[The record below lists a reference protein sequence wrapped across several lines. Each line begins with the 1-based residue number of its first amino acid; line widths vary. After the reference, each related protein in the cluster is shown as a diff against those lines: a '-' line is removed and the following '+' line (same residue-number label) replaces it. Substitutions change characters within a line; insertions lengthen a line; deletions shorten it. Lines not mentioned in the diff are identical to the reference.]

1 MGDGGG
7 AAAAVTCA
15 GNHKQFSITTRSSL
29 KQGMAYNSVV
39 SHKEGKWHLNKFF
52 LQVFPL
58 YIINPRGKKIHSS
71 KNICSNKHFHHRIPI
86 SMVSKDITF

>member
-58 YIINPRGKKIHSS
+58 YIINPREKKYILA
-71 KNICSNKHFHHRIPI
+71 KIFVQI
-86 SMVSKDITF
+86 STFIIEYLFLW